1 MRCFRFAG
9 AILTPALSHRVP
21 SKTDFNPFF
30 GTSAAAPVAA
40 AIAAIIRAACWPRV
54 TRLPRCNQEYRIF
67 IHDFHR
73 GVTRFSEKSTVL
85 VSCMWCRRSTH
96 AVRLHLMRCTSKA
109 RRLKRRSE
117 HGKWRSTEVVDT
129 TSSLYSWRP
138 LFVTCPNW
146 WCHCLFR
153 W

>member
-1 MRCFRFAG
+1 MRCFCFPG

-54 TRLPRCNQEYRIF
+54 TRLPRCNQEYRNF
-67 IHDFHR
+67 IRDLHG
-73 GVTRFSEKSTVL
+73 GVTRISEKSTVL
-85 VSCMWCRRSTH
+85 VSCMLCRQSTH
-96 AVRLHLMRCTSKA
+96 AVRLHLMLCTSKA
-109 RRLKRRSE
+109 RRRRRYNEHSKRRF
-117 HGKWRSTEVVDT
+117 TEVENT
-129 TSSLYSWRP
+129 TSSLYWRT
-138 LFVTCPNW
+138 LFVTYPNW
-146 WCHCLFR
+146 WCHYFFR